1 MGVFAEPRIVVS
13 DIVMHDAR
21 TTGRGEPVTG
31 ADPAKAASTTNTPH
45 AAAVPDAPA
54 AVQAAKAPAEAAGP
68 AQAAHSDEPRSAA
81 PSAVRVQGL
90 WKNFGQQTAVA
101 GIDLDLPAGRFIGL
115 VGPNGAGKTTTL
127 SMITGLLRPDAGT
140 VEIVG
145 RDVWRDPVD
154 VKSRIGV
161 LPEGLR
167 MFERLSGREL
177 LAYTGRLRG
186 LPGAEVDKRA
196 TQLLDVLGLA
206 GSQHKLVVDY
216 STGMRKKTGLA
227 CALLHNPEVL
237 FLDEPFEG
245 VDPVS
250 AQTIRGVLERY
261 TASGATVVF
270 SSHVMELVESLCDW
284 VAVMAA
290 GRIRAHGPLA
300 EVRGAAPS
308 LQAAFL
314 ELVGAQDSG
323 TGSSLDWLGGGTR

>member
-1 MGVFAEPRIVVS
+1 MPDQGYATGGTDGTDGSRPAPS
-13 DIVMHDAR
+13 
-21 TTGRGEPVTG
+21 TGR
-31 ADPAKAASTTNTPH
+31 A
-45 AAAVPDAPA
+45 
-54 AVQAAKAPAEAAGP
+54 
-68 AQAAHSDEPRSAA
+68 
-81 PSAVRVQGL
+81 AVRVEGL
-90 WKNFGQQTAVA
+90 WKRFGEQVAVG
-101 GIDLDLPAGRFIGL
+101 GIDLELPAGRFIGL

-127 SMITGLLRPDAGT
+127 SMVTGLMRPDMGRVIVAGH
-140 VEIVG
+140 
-145 RDVWRDPVD
+145 DVWADPVE

-177 LAYTGRLRG
+177 LGYMGRLRG
-186 LPGAEVDKRA
+186 LPGEETDKRA
-196 TQLLDVLGLA
+196 TQLLDVLDLA

-216 STGMRKKTGLA
+216 STGMRKKIGLA
-227 CALLHNPEVL
+227 AALLHNPEVL

-284 VAVMAA
+284 VAVMAG
-290 GRIRAHGPLA
+290 GRIRAAGPLA
-300 EVRGAAPS
+300 AVRGDAPS

-314 ELVGAQDSG
+314 ELVGAG
-323 TGSSLDWLGGGTR
+323 GRTTGESLDWLGGQAAR